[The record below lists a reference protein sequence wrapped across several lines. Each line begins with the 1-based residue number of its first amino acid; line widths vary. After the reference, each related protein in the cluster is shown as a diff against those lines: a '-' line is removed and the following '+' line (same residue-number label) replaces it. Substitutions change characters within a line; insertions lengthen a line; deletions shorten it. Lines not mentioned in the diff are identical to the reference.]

1 MLKVKNLTFKIEK
14 ISLKEPYKL
23 SYKTLDYYETV
34 IISIVLSDDTV
45 LNGEVTPLAG
55 YTDETIDD
63 VVNEIIR
70 IKKKILG
77 KEIKPALELL
87 YNEVNAKNSFAL
99 SGIIPPLEVHL
110 DNNQKVLDNIVVH
123 KKDLIYALKSEQ
135 DAEKLNKEISQLIQD
150 GYSTVKIKVGKSL
163 TEELKLIQ
171 SLASLELKDLKIRF
185 DANGGFNFEE
195 AKTFLIALEAIS
207 NNVEYLEQP
216 LCRKCW
222 SELENLISLKYKI
235 PIMIDE
241 SIYTL
246 EDIKKSYD
254 MGAKFI
260 KIKLCKYGSLYHLQ
274 QALDYAKSLDLHVV
288 FGNGVATDISNYYEM
303 FFYLKNKDKIHG
315 ATEGVGF
322 LKLKNFEKYN
332 LVKRVINE

>member
-23 SYKTLDYYETV
+23 SYKTLDYYES
-34 IISIVLSDDTV
+34 IIVSIVLSDNTV
-45 LNGEVTPLAG
+45 LNGEVTPLMG

-63 VVNEIIR
+63 VANEIVR

-77 KEIKPALELL
+77 KEIKLALELL

-99 SGIIPPLEVHL
+99 SSVIPPIEEYLY
-110 DNNQKVLDNIVVH
+110 NNQIFFEDVVVY

-135 DAEKLNKEISQLIQD
+135 STDSLNKEIDQLIQG

-163 TEELKLIQ
+163 TEEIKLVQ

-195 AKTFLIALEAIS
+195 AKIFLIALEAIS

-222 SELENLISLKYKI
+222 NELKNLISFKYKI

-246 EDIKKSYD
+246 DDIKKSYD

-274 QALDYAKSLDLHVV
+274 QALDYAKTLDLNVV
-288 FGNGVATDISNYYEM
+288 FGNGVATDITNYYEM
-303 FFYLKNKDKIHG
+303 LFYLKNKDKIYG

-332 LVKRVINE
+332 LIKRIRDE

>member
-1 MLKVKNLTFKIEK
+1 MTICNIEHTLKK

-23 SYKTLDYYETV
+23 SYKTLDYYES
-34 IISIVLSDDTV
+34 IILSIGLSDGTV
-45 LNGEVTPLAG
+45 LYGEVTPLMG

-63 VVNEIIR
+63 VISEIVR
-70 IKKKILG
+70 IKNKILG
-77 KEIKPALELL
+77 NEIKLALELL
-87 YNEVNAKNSFAL
+87 YSEVNAKNSFAL

-110 DNNQKVLDNIVVH
+110 DNNQKILDNMVIY

-135 DAEKLNKEISQLIQD
+135 DAQNLNKEISQLIQD

-171 SLASLELKDLKIRF
+171 SLALLELKDLKIRF

-195 AKTFLIALEAIS
+195 AKIFLIELETIS

-222 SELENLISLKYKI
+222 DELENLISLQCKI
-235 PIMIDE
+235 PIMVDE

-246 EDIKKSYD
+246 DDIKKSYNI
-254 MGAKFI
+254 GAKFI

-303 FFYLKNKDKIHG
+303 LFYLKNKEKIHG